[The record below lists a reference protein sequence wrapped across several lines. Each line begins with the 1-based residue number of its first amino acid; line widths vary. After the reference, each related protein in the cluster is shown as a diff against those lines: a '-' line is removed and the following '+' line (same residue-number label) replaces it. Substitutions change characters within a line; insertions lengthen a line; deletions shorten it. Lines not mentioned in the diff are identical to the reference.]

1 MSLSYLIFQI
11 TLIFPHPYYLVLKAF
26 DRCHKDSGDKT
37 RFWKLCLRKDWAGWN
52 VSDISGVCYTSVGHH
67 SAPFTFLEVSRDILC
82 FVLKSKICENS
93 GQCEPGQCVGISWLT
108 KQQGNSHGHSQAL
121 VPSGGAL
128 RALCYSFRLS
138 IFTTFNQRSTNFKFP
153 GQQKSRQ
160 SDVSAAQAS
169 PASLTRSQRW
179 TKITTCTCIGI
190 TLGLKHNNSVLVG
203 HF

>member
-1 MSLSYLIFQI
+1 M
-11 TLIFPHPYYLVLKAF
+11 LKAF

-93 GQCEPGQCVGISWLT
+93 GWCEPGQCVGISWLT

-121 VPSGGAL
+121 VPSGGHWG
-128 RALCYSFRLS
+128 LCVTPSDCQYSLHS
-138 IFTTFNQRSTNFKFP
+138 IRDQLISNFLDNK
-153 GQQKSRQ
+153 
-160 SDVSAAQAS
+160 S
-169 PASLTRSQRW
+169 PANLMYRRHKQVQLHW
-179 TKITTCTCIGI
+179 HV
-190 TLGLKHNNSVLVG
+190 LKG
-203 HF
+203 GQK